1 MIQQIIVLGV
11 IFLALILFIQARIRY
26 DIVAMIA
33 LLIVTITGIVSPND
47 AFNGFSHPAVI
58 TVAAILVVSKGLMN
72 VGAMD
77 SITLYVNKLKG
88 GIGIKLLSLMGIT
101 AFLSSFMNNVG
112 ALALI
117 MPIAI
122 KIGKEN
128 EISPSYLLMPVA
140 YASLFGGLITEIG
153 TPPNLIISMYRNQV
167 VQKPFNFFDF
177 APVGIGITIVGILF
191 VAFIGWRFIP
201 NRKGNDGK
209 DALFKVEDYL
219 SELVVPEGNKMV
231 GKSLRDFSLLNGV
244 DVNVINI
251 VRNGINII
259 APHARE
265 VIEKEDVLVVR
276 IEPSDLSK
284 LVEKSGV
291 HLKGAQTKPVQ
302 NDDKSKTVDFA
313 LLEIVLRDDSPLIGH
328 TAISVQL
335 RNTYNVNLVA
345 ISRQGV
351 QVRGRLGQVRFRTGD
366 ILLLQVADEN
376 IQSVLSRLKGLPL
389 AERGITINALSMT
402 KHKALA
408 MTVFLGSILL
418 TSFGVLSVQI
428 SFTLAAVIMVLT
440 KLISVKEIYD
450 SIDWPVIV
458 MLGAMLPLGE
468 ALQTTGA
475 ADRIASL
482 LLLAQARLS
491 PTLMLG
497 LLMLVTMLLT
507 NLINNA
513 AAAVLM
519 APIGISL
526 ATGLGVNVD
535 PMLMA
540 VALGSSCAFM
550 TPIGHQSNTLIMGPG
565 GYHFKDYWRM
575 GLPVTLIVLIIGTPL
590 IVWFWP
596 LF

>member
-1 MIQQIIVLGV
+1 MIQQIIVLSV
-11 IFLALILFIQARIRY
+11 ILLALFLFIQAKIRY

-33 LLIVTITGIVSPND
+33 LLIVTLTGIVSPND

-167 VQKPFNFFDF
+167 VESPFNFFDF
-177 APVGIGITIVGILF
+177 APVGIGVTIVGILF
-191 VAFIGWRFIP
+191 VALIGWRLIP
-201 NRKGNDGK
+201 NRKSK
-209 DALFKVEDYL
+209 DHGDTLFKVEDYL
-219 SELVVPEGNKMV
+219 SELVIPEGNKMV
-231 GKSLRDFSLLNGV
+231 GKSLKDFSLLNGV

-284 LVEKSGV
+284 LVEKSGI
-291 HLKGAQTKPVQ
+291 HLKGARTKPNQ
-302 NDDKSKTVDFA
+302 SDEKSKNTDFA

-351 QVRGRLGQVRFRTGD
+351 QVRGRLGQVRYRTGD

-389 AERGITINALSMT
+389 AERGITINSLAMT

-408 MTVFLGSILL
+408 MSVFLGSILL
-418 TSFGVLSVQI
+418 TSFGLLSVQI
-428 SFTLAAVIMVLT
+428 SFALAAVIMVLT

-475 ADRIASL
+475 ADSIANL
-482 LLLAQARLS
+482 LLLAKSTLS

-565 GYHFKDYWRM
+565 GYHFNDYWRM
-575 GLPVTLIVLIIGTPL
+575 GLPVTVIVLIIGTPL
-590 IVWFWP
+590 IAWFWP
-596 LF
+596 L